1 MKNILNRIKWFF
13 TIAFAFVASFLSK
26 VMWGD
31 FDFTNYP
38 AQSLYWVK
46 GTIGR
51 VPDPEPSLLFT
62 VLSFLFKWI
71 EVILVWIVFIIWI
84 ISYLKI
90 RNIEDIEF
98 REKRIRC
105 TAYVIWM
112 IFFIIA
118 LVVLFKWAIN
128 FWLLD
133 RFF

>member
-1 MKNILNRIKWFF
+1 MKKILNRIKWFF
-13 TIAFAFVASFLSK
+13 TVAFAFVASFLSK
-26 VMWGD
+26 VIWGD

-46 GTIGR
+46 GTVGR

-71 EVILVWIVFIIWI
+71 EVILLWIVFIIWI

-90 RNIEDIEF
+90 RKIDDIEF
-98 REKRIRC
+98 REKKIKKS
-105 TAYVIWM
+105 AIVVSIILFILALI
-112 IFFIIA
+112 IFFKIA
-118 LVVLFKWAIN
+118 IKE
-128 FWLLD
+128 WLLD

>member
-13 TIAFAFVASFLSK
+13 TIAFAFVSSFLSK

-90 RNIEDIEF
+90 RKIEDKELKSKKI
-98 REKRIRC
+98 KN
-105 TAYVIWM
+105 TAIT
-112 IFFIIA
+112 I
-118 LVVLFKWAIN
+118 VVLFVIGILV
-128 FWLLD
+128 WLWWQ
-133 RFF
+133 FYNKY

>member
-1 MKNILNRIKWFF
+1 MKKILNRIKWFF
-13 TIAFAFVASFLSK
+13 VMAFAAVTSFVSK
-26 VMWGD
+26 ALWSG

-38 AQSLYWVK
+38 AQPMYWVE

-90 RNIEDIEF
+90 RKIDDIEF
-98 REKRIRC
+98 REKKIKKS
-105 TAYVIWM
+105 AIVVSIILFILALV
-112 IFFIIA
+112 IFFKIA
-118 LVVLFKWAIN
+118 IKEWLFG
-128 FWLLD
+128 
-133 RFF
+133 

>member
-1 MKNILNRIKWFF
+1 MKKILNRIKWFF
-13 TIAFAFVASFLSK
+13 TVAFAFVASFLSK

-46 GTIGR
+46 GTVGR

-90 RNIEDIEF
+90 RKIDDIEF
-98 REKRIRC
+98 REKKIKKS
-105 TAYVIWM
+105 AIVVSIILFILALV
-112 IFFIIA
+112 IFFKIA
-118 LVVLFKWAIN
+118 IKE
-128 FWLLD
+128 WLLST
-133 RFF
+133 F

>member
-1 MKNILNRIKWFF
+1 MKKILNRIKWFF
-13 TIAFAFVASFLSK
+13 TVAFVFVASFLSK

-38 AQSLYWVK
+38 AQPMYWVE

-84 ISYLKI
+84 ISYFKI
-90 RNIEDIEF
+90 RKIEDKELKSKKI
-98 REKRIRC
+98 KN
-105 TAYVIWM
+105 TVIT
-112 IFFIIA
+112 II
-118 LVVLFKWAIN
+118 VLFVIGILV
-128 FWLLD
+128 WLWW
-133 RFF
+133 RFYNKY

>member
-1 MKNILNRIKWFF
+1 MKKILNRIKWFF
-13 TIAFAFVASFLSK
+13 TVAFSFVASFLSK

-46 GTIGR
+46 GTVGR

-90 RNIEDIEF
+90 RKIDDIEF
-98 REKRIRC
+98 REKKIKKS
-105 TAYVIWM
+105 AIVVSIILFILAFV
-112 IFFIIA
+112 IFFRIA
-118 LVVLFKWAIN
+118 IKEWLF
-128 FWLLD
+128 D

>member
-13 TIAFAFVASFLSK
+13 TVAFAFAASFLSK

-38 AQSLYWVK
+38 AQSMYWVE

-90 RNIEDIEF
+90 RKIDDIEF
-98 REKRIRC
+98 REKKIKKS
-105 TAYVIWM
+105 AIVVSI
-112 IFFIIA
+112 ILFILA
-118 LVVLFKWAIN
+118 LVVLFKWAIKE
-128 FWLLD
+128 WLLST
-133 RFF
+133 F

>member
-1 MKNILNRIKWFF
+1 MKKILNRIKWFF
-13 TIAFAFVASFLSK
+13 TVAFVFVASFLSK

-38 AQSLYWVK
+38 AQPMYWVE

-90 RNIEDIEF
+90 RKIEDKELKSKKI
-98 REKRIRC
+98 KN
-105 TAYVIWM
+105 TVIT
-112 IFFIIA
+112 II
-118 LVVLFKWAIN
+118 VLFVIGILV
-128 FWLLD
+128 WLWW
-133 RFF
+133 RFYNKY